1 MMNAE
6 NIAFN
11 RILTIMDELRAKC
24 PWDKKQTMESLRHL
38 SIEETYELA
47 DAILEKDMKAIKG
60 ELGDLLLHIIF
71 YSKIAAETND
81 FTITDVINTLC
92 DKLIERHPHI
102 YGDVTV
108 QNEEEVKANWEA
120 IKMKDGRKSAL
131 EGVPVSLPAM
141 VKATRIQDKARGI
154 GFDWERPEQVWE
166 KVKEEMEELRVE
178 AEKKSDKVE
187 EELGDTLF
195 ALVNYA
201 RFVGVNPEDALEKT
215 NRKFI
220 KRFQYM
226 EDRVRETGQ
235 TMKNMSLE
243 EMDVY
248 WEEAKKLEKNS

>member
-1 MMNAE
+1 MNAE

>member
-6 NIAFN
+6 SIAFN

-71 YSKIAAETND
+71 YSKIASETND

-178 AEKKSDKVE
+178 AEKKTDKVE

-220 KRFQYM
+220 RRFQYM

-243 EMDVY
+243 EMDIY